1 MKFKA
6 FEKFKKIVN
15 EYDSKS
21 EKDII
26 KEIDVN
32 EKNFKQWIEVL
43 LGENNQVDELDMGK
57 LPYHRRNVSIKRANN
72 IRTRMYDIR
81 SNI

>member
-26 KEIDVN
+26 KE
-32 EKNFKQWIEVL
+32 L
-43 LGENNQVDELDMGK
+43 M
-57 LPYHRRNVSIKRANN
+57 
-72 IRTRMYDIR
+72 
-81 SNI
+81 